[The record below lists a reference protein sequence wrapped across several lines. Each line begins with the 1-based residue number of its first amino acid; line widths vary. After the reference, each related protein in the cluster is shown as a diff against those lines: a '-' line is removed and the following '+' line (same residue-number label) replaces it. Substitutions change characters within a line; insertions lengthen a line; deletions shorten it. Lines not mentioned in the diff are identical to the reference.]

1 MGLIFDYADGQT
13 PIDEDEKA
21 ALKIKT
27 VATLGELDE
36 FEQRNIEAALAW
48 VFRSRFLI
56 DKVLEEAFIKNL
68 HKRMFGDVWKWAGT
82 FRKSNKNIGV
92 DWPQIPLELRKLLD
106 DAQYW
111 HTNKTFESDEF
122 ILRLKHRLVSIHC
135 FPNGNGRHAR
145 VFADLLNERVFNQ
158 PPFTWQ
164 MQKMN
169 QPSEVRNAYIQSLKK
184 ADLGDFNDL
193 IAFARE

>member
-13 PIDEDEKA
+13 PIVEDEKV

-36 FEQRNIEAALAW
+36 FEQRNIEEAMAW
-48 VFRSRFLI
+48 IFRSRFSI
-56 DKVLEEAFIKNL
+56 NKVLEERFIKNL

-92 DWPQIPLELRKLLD
+92 DWTQIPLELRKLLD
-106 DAQYW
+106 DAHYW
-111 HTNKTFESDEF
+111 HANKTFESDEF
-122 ILRLKHRLVSIHC
+122 ILRLKHRLVSIHS

-158 PPFTWQ
+158 EPFTWQ

-169 QPSEVRNAYIQSLKK
+169 RPGEVRSAYIQSLKK
-184 ADLGDFNDL
+184 ADQGDFDDL
-193 IAFARE
+193 IVFARG

>member
-13 PIDEDEKA
+13 PIDEDEKV

-36 FEQRNIEAALAW
+36 FEQRNIEEAMAW
-48 VFRSRFLI
+48 IFRSRFSI
-56 DKVLEEAFIKNL
+56 NKVLEERFIKNL

-92 DWPQIPLELRKLLD
+92 DWTQIPLELRKLLD
-106 DAQYW
+106 DAHYW
-111 HTNKTFESDEF
+111 HANKTFESDEF
-122 ILRLKHRLVSIHC
+122 ILRLKHRLVSIHS

-145 VFADLLNERVFNQ
+145 VFSDLLNERVFNQ
-158 PPFTWQ
+158 EPFTWQ

-169 QPSEVRNAYIQSLKK
+169 RPGEVRSAYIQSLKK
-184 ADLGDFNDL
+184 ADQGDFDDL
-193 IAFARE
+193 IVFARG

>member
-1 MGLIFDYADGQT
+1 MGLIFDFIEGQT

-21 ALKIKT
+21 GLKIKT

-36 FEQRNIEAALAW
+36 FEQRNIEAALVW
-48 VFRSRFLI
+48 VFRSRFSV
-56 DKVLEEAFIKNL
+56 DKVLNEVFIKNL
-68 HKRMFGDVWKWAGT
+68 HKRMFGDVWIWAGS

-92 DWPQIPLELRKLLD
+92 EWERISVELRKLLD
-106 DAQYW
+106 DAKYW
-111 HTNKTFESDEF
+111 NANKTFSSDEF

-145 VFADLLNERVFNQ
+145 IYADLLNERIFKK
-158 PPFTWQ
+158 PPFSWQ

-169 QPSEVRNAYIQSLKK
+169 RPNEVRSAYIKSLKK
-184 ADLGDFNDL
+184 ADQGNFEAL
-193 IAFARE
+193 IAFARG